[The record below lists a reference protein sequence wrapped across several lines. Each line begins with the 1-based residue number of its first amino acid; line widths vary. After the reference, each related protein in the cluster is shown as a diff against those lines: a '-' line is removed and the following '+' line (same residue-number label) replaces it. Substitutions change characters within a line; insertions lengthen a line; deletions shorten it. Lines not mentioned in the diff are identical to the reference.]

1 MARCYRRIASLCHR
15 CAVLFCAVYLL
26 TGCVTT
32 YTQAEAPD
40 GTELTI
46 LRVGFAGG
54 FKGHGA
60 DASFVGPS
68 GARLTVGDLAEDIS
82 VDPEVAGA
90 IAQGATAA
98 VIETIKRIGMPVL

>member
-1 MARCYRRIASLCHR
+1 MM
-15 CAVLFCAVYLL
+15 LL
-26 TGCVTT
+26 SGCVTT

-90 IAQGATAA
+90 IAQGATEA
-98 VIETIKRIGMPVL
+98 VLHTIKRIGMPVP